1 MKTRKARLQS
11 LDHAIV
17 AVGLCWGGMIAL
29 ALIAALFESF
39 E

>member
-17 AVGLCWGGMIAL
+17 AVGLCWGGSIVLGLL
-29 ALIAALFESF
+29 AAILGSC
-39 E
+39 